1 MKFLKTKISGV
12 IIIKPEPFKDQRGL
26 FRRHFCKL
34 EFKKNKITPLVSQ
47 SNISENLKKGTLR
60 GFHYQISPHGEGK
73 TLSCLSGKIYDI
85 VVDLRKNS
93 KTYGKWISVI
103 LDSKN
108 RNSVHIPPGCAN
120 AFLTLRD
127 KCIIHY
133 YCSKKYNPKY
143 ERGIRYNDLFFKFKW
158 PIKPK
163 IISAKDKSHPNFIK
177 K

>member
-47 SNISENLKKGTLR
+47 SNISENFKKGTLR

-85 VVDLRKNS
+85 VVDLRK
-93 KTYGKWISVI
+93 I
-103 LDSKN
+103 LKHMENGSLLY
-108 RNSVHIPPGCAN
+108 
-120 AFLTLRD
+120 LTL
-127 KCIIHY
+127 KTEILCIPQDVLTH
-133 YCSKKYNPKY
+133 
-143 ERGIRYNDLFFKFKW
+143 F
-158 PIKPK
+158 
-163 IISAKDKSHPNFIK
+163 
-177 K
+177 